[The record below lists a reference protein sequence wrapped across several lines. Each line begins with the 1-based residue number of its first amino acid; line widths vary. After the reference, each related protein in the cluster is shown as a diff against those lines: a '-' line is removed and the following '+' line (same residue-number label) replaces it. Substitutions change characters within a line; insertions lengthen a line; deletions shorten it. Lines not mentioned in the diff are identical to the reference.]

1 MPDIKADAK
10 HVIPKN
16 HLYHAAFNWETW
28 VQTNYNYER
37 MMGMACGH
45 TFVPVIDDLYKGDPD
60 GDAKR
65 KDVMQREMEFFN
77 VHPEFGSCILGMAI
91 ALEEQKS
98 SGEPITGEFITSLKT
113 SVMGPLAGIGDT
125 IWQGVLIPIL
135 LAILIDITLN
145 FKTVLGAVIYLI
157 LMLVITYVFSFA
169 NFFFGY
175 NAGSNAIL
183 DFLEKGLLNKILL
196 GAQVMGCM
204 VMGGL
209 IANYVNVSCGL
220 VLVTSGSKF
229 VVQKSL
235 FDAVMPKILPFAF
248 TFLVYWLMASKK
260 WSSLKVIGLIIVI
273 AVVGGLTGILA
284 A

>member
-1 MPDIKADAK
+1 MDEQKVT
-10 HVIPKN
+10 HVIPKK

-45 TFVPVIDDLYKGDPD
+45 TFVPVIDDLYKNDPD
-60 GDAKR
+60 GAAKR
-65 KDVMQREMEFFN
+65 KEVMQREMEFFN

-98 SGEPITGEFITSLKT
+98 LGKPIPGEFITSLKT
-113 SVMGPLAGIGDT
+113 SLMGPLAGIGDT

-135 LAILIDITLN
+135 LAICIDVTLQG
-145 FKTVLGAVIYLI
+145 TVWGAVIYLI
-157 LMLVITYVFSFA
+157 LMLAITYIFSFA

-175 NAGSNAIL
+175 QKGSEAIM
-183 DFLEKGLLNKILL
+183 DFLEKGLLNKLLL

-209 IANYVNVSCGL
+209 IANYVSVKCGL
-220 VLVTSGSKF
+220 QIVTSGSTF
-229 VVQKSL
+229 DVQKSL
-235 FDAVMPKILPFAF
+235 FDAVMPKILPLGF
-248 TFLVYWLMASKK
+248 TMLTYWLMKEKRWTSI
-260 WSSLKVIGLIIVI
+260 KVILLIVVI
-273 AVVGGLTGILA
+273 AVIGGLTGVLTA
-284 A
+284 